1 MIRAILLG
9 MRLTNTQGLIDQLV
23 EFARPHDEQERR
35 AISAYCSILII
46 LAAAV
51 LLYKIL
57 T

>member
-1 MIRAILLG
+1 
-9 MRLTNTQGLIDQLV
+9 MRLTNVHGFIHQLV

-35 AISAYCSILII
+35 ALAMYSSIAII

-51 LLYKIL
+51 LLYQIL